1 MSLSYAQNTQ
11 CRAHRP
17 RPVYRPPD
25 YNRPTCVYWNVLME
39 TMKNAE
45 NPWQEL
51 VTFRRFVAASKG
63 IPNPAQH
70 FAFTVN
76 HFYPR
81 AKMEWTQ
88 GVSLTHC
95 KPLNH

>member
-1 MSLSYAQNTQ
+1 MKFIYIVPIEQPHQTIHFVLMSLSYAQEAL

-51 VTFRRFVAASKG
+51 EFLFKQFHHPYSVFFK
-63 IPNPAQH
+63 
-70 FAFTVN
+70 
-76 HFYPR
+76 
-81 AKMEWTQ
+81 
-88 GVSLTHC
+88 
-95 KPLNH
+95 

>member
-1 MSLSYAQNTQ
+1 MSLSYAQEIQ

-45 NPWQEL
+45 NPWQEVEFLFKQFHHPYSVFFNFYELL
-51 VTFRRFVAASKG
+51 VKTIKFIDISRR
-63 IPNPAQH
+63 
-70 FAFTVN
+70 
-76 HFYPR
+76 
-81 AKMEWTQ
+81 TQ
-88 GVSLTHC
+88 PSTSFFLDKH
-95 KPLNH
+95 